1 MRVIVVLGIIGAF
14 WHFSKGGGL
23 PQFSGFGS
31 SRAKTEI
38 RQLEQRIAAQEAML
52 AQYRYAVSSAQ
63 AIPVQTRVVERKQGG
78 RCGSSCG
85 TSTVV
90 RTETTYSS
98 GVSQCSY
105 DQLRQMEQNL
115 ANDQYELRVLLAKAA
130 R

>member
-1 MRVIVVLGIIGAF
+1 MRVILVLGAIGAF
-14 WHFSKGGGL
+14 WHFSRGGGV
-23 PQFSGFGS
+23 PQFGGFGQ

-63 AIPVQTRVVERKQGG
+63 SIPVQTRVVERKLGN
-78 RCGSSCG
+78 RCGG
-85 TSTVV
+85 TV
-90 RTETTYSS
+90 RTETSYTT

-115 ANDQYELRVLLAKAA
+115 ANDQYELRVLQA
-130 R
+130 RASR